1 MADPVERLREYAG
14 DGTLLGDDVA
24 EVLDELDDLRRRV
37 ADPPARQTEAAVV
50 GRHCDLL
57 DQAWRLMRDGW
68 DAQTDDR
75 WRAAVKKWRDA
86 FYALWG
92 EHCGHDPGPAPYGFP
107 SIARAKEEKDGRYD

>member
-1 MADPVERLREYAG
+1 MA
-14 DGTLLGDDVA
+14 
-24 EVLDELDDLRRRV
+24 
-37 ADPPARQTEAAVV
+37 ADTNSETE

-57 DQAWRLMRDGW
+57 DQAWKLMQDAW

-86 FYALWG
+86 FYVLWG

-107 SIARAKEEKDGRYD
+107 LSATRPDQGDPLEQPRPLG